1 MSTATP
7 STITISELTGAKRV
21 IALTGGGLPKQGAA
35 WGGTQR
41 VITTWYPGNGTEATQ
56 HVLGP
61 TEKPTEWNGIW
72 RTNIL
77 YRTPAT
83 FSDPEVGITQIVD
96 AFTLKEVM
104 ESIFRGGAL
113 LSVIWGT
120 VVKHGPDVDAEPKVI
135 TREGRATDW
144 EFTYDRPDDIT
155 WRVSFDWS
163 SRGRRQQKVVAFR
176 TDSTDANMRAMQIAS
191 NDVVTTRE
199 RNQMI
204 SKKRKLLKSA
214 NTFSLGQLENLTQA
228 PSQFY
233 ASFTRKAQQIADRV
247 KQLGT
252 IVNKTR
258 AIPEQLKNQTLDQA
272 NNAVSIS
279 NDFLDTISR
288 APPETLVRKQKVSQ
302 LTRAVTFYQDG
313 HATAVS
319 LRRTALVLR
328 TQVDST
334 RQTSTILA
342 VHVARQRESLFDVSR
357 KFYDGSGGNAA
368 AIAHSN
374 RLPLNTTFV
383 QPGAV
388 LIIPTTDAIKTF
400 NLSG

>member
-7 STITISELTGAKRV
+7 STITVAELTGAKRT
-21 IALTGGGLPKQGAA
+21 ITLTGGGLPTQGAA

-72 RTNIL
+72 RTNVL
-77 YRTPAT
+77 YRTPAVFADT
-83 FSDPEVGITQIVD
+83 DGQVTSIVD
-96 AFTLKEVM
+96 AFTLKEVV
-104 ESIFRGGAL
+104 ESMFRGGAL

-120 VVKHGPDVDAEPKVI
+120 VVKHGENVAAETKTIV
-135 TREGRATDW
+135 REGRATDW

-176 TDSTDANMRAMQIAS
+176 TDSTDAYMRALQIAS
-191 NDVVTTRE
+191 NDVVTKHD
-199 RNQMI
+199 RNEMI
-204 SKKRKLLKSA
+204 SKNRKIIKSA

-233 ASFTRKAQQIADRV
+233 SSFTRKAQQIADRV
-247 KQLGT
+247 KQLGI
-252 IVNKTR
+252 IVNKVR

-279 NDFLDTISR
+279 NNFIDTVSR

-302 LTRAVTFYQDG
+302 LTRAVTFYQGG
-313 HATAVS
+313 HTTAVS
-319 LRRTALVLR
+319 LRRAALALR

-334 RQTSTILA
+334 RQQNTILA

-383 QPGAV
+383 EPGAV